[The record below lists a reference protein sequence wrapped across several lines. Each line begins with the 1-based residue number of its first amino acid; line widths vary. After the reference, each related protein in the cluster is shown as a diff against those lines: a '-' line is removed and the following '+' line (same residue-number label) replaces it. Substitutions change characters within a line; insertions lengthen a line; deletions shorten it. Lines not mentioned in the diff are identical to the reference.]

1 MPKMAPYPNGD
12 TEPVA
17 TELPP
22 ASVPIGKVLGRRL
35 ALSYWVLFATAAVAG
50 VISIVGSG
58 PGNRDLAIAS
68 LLGIVVWIMGWS
80 LQAVIYAGFAIRRDV
95 VLSFSLVGIGWHQGA
110 MSAKRTLVAAIT
122 TLVTLV
128 VVGAGLIAIA
138 KSGESA
144 TAAAERGLFAIP
156 GFGMTPA
163 DSMLHFSGWLFWLQ
177 AVGQLYPL
185 RMTLGRHLIAS
196 IIVTVGPKL
205 TQSVAAIL
213 LHRMLLGISL
223 LMVGIAI
230 ATMRFDNP
238 LVVPRWPFFLLLAF
252 ALLRTASVA
261 RARQLIDSLWER
273 HQQQDSDEEL
283 VPPDGL
289 SERLRGWFA
298 RRRARRAL
306 QREHDEAVDAT
317 KLDQILERL
326 HEQGP
331 DSLSHEDR
339 VILKR
344 VSESLKKHRNS

>member
-17 TELPP
+17 TELPH
-22 ASVPIGKVLGRRL
+22 ASVPIGKLWGHPL
-35 ALSYWVLFATAAVAG
+35 ALSYWVLFATAAIAG
-50 VISIVGSG
+50 VITIVGSG
-58 PGNRDLAIAS
+58 PGNQDLALAS
-68 LLGIVVWIMGWS
+68 LVGSVVWIVGWFI
-80 LQAVIYAGFAIRRDV
+80 QAVIYAGFAVRRDV

-110 MSAKRTLVAAIT
+110 MTAKRTSSAAIA
-122 TLVTLV
+122 TLAALV
-128 VVGAGLIAIA
+128 GVGAGLIAIA
-138 KSGESA
+138 KSTE
-144 TAAAERGLFAIP
+144 AAASVDDAGLFAIP
-156 GFGMTPA
+156 GLGMTPA

-196 IIVTVGPKL
+196 LIVTVGPKL
-205 TQSVAAIL
+205 SPAVAAIL

-223 LMVGIAI
+223 LMVGVAI
-230 ATMRFDNP
+230 ATMRFDQP
-238 LVVPRWPFFLLLAF
+238 LIMPRWPLFLLLAF
-252 ALLRTASVA
+252 ALIRTASVA
-261 RARQLIDSLWER
+261 RSRQLIESLWER
-273 HQQQDSDEEL
+273 SVELESGEEL
-283 VPPDGL
+283 PPPDRL
-289 SERLRGWFA
+289 RERLWGWFA

-326 HEQGP
+326 HDQGP
-331 DSLSHEDR
+331 DSLSHQDR

>member
-1 MPKMAPYPNGD
+1 MPKMAPYPDGD

-17 TELPP
+17 TELPR
-22 ASVPIGKVLGRRL
+22 ASVPIGRLWGRRL
-35 ALSYWVLFATAAVAG
+35 ALSYWVLFATAAIAG

-58 PGNRDLAIAS
+58 PANRDLAIAS
-68 LLGIVVWIMGWS
+68 LLGLVVWIVGWFI
-80 LQAVIYAGFAIRRDV
+80 QAVIYAGFAVRRDV

-110 MSAKRTLVAAIT
+110 MTAKRTLAAAIA
-122 TLVTLV
+122 TLASLV

-138 KSGESA
+138 KSTD
-144 TAAAERGLFAIP
+144 TAATVADGGLFAIP
-156 GFGMTPA
+156 GLGMTPA

-196 IIVTVGPKL
+196 VIVTVGPKL
-205 TQSVAAIL
+205 TPSVAAIL
-213 LHRMLLGISL
+213 LHRMLLGIGI
-223 LMVGIAI
+223 LMVGVAI

-238 LVVPRWPFFLLLAF
+238 LVVPRWPLFVLLAF
-252 ALLRTASVA
+252 ALIRTASVA
-261 RARQLIDSLWER
+261 RSRQLVDSLWER
-273 HQQQDSDEEL
+273 RSEQEADEEML
-283 VPPDGL
+283 PPDRL
-289 SERLRGWFA
+289 SERLWGWYA